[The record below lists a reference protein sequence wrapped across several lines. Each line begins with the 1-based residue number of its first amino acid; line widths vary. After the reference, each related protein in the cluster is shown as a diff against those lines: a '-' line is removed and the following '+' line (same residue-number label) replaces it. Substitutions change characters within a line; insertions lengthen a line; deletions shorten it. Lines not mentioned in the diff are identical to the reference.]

1 MPWKRGVKPPNWHPR
16 RGDVCLFALDKERPG
31 VVLSRDSLNR
41 FSRDLC
47 VIPITSV
54 PQAEFSLRPRIAAG
68 EAGLNRDSWAK
79 CDQIF
84 TIEKQHA
91 VFPPRGSLSQA
102 TLRRIEEAVKSAL
115 QLP

>member
-1 MPWKRGVKPPNWHPR
+1 MPRKRGLKPPNWHPK
-16 RGDVCLFALDKERPG
+16 RGDVCLFVLDKERPG

-54 PQAEFSLRPRIAAG
+54 PHAEFSLRPRLAAG
-68 EAGLNRDSWAK
+68 EAGLNRDSWAQ

-84 TIEKQHA
+84 TIEKQDA
-91 VFPPRGSLSQA
+91 VFPPLGSLSQA